1 MLHMLYKLLL
11 IASLLLLLLLRNSE
25 SLQFPTS
32 TSRRTFFIKAAAASS
47 TSVIATTLTA
57 ACCFCEVA
65 NAAIDV
71 SGLRA
76 EQQKQQPTVT
86 TPPGRA
92 PNQPPS
98 GPLAGSKLGFQVG
111 GGPRPEEEVRK
122 IDEPRYAAAR
132 KAQGLGPL
140 FLEGVPIEQEQQ
152 PSDKAKTET
161 NWMR

>member
-1 MLHMLYKLLL
+1 LKDVFEITMLHILYKLLL

-32 TSRRTFFIKAAAASS
+32 SRRTFFIKAAAAAATS

-57 ACCFCEVA
+57 ASYDCEVA

-76 EQQKQQPTVT
+76 EQQQKQATVT
-86 TPPGRA
+86 PGRA
-92 PNQPPS
+92 PNQPKS
-98 GPLAGSKLGFQVG
+98 GPLAGTKLGFQVDN
-111 GGPRPEEEVRK
+111 GPRSEEQVRK
-122 IDEPRYAAAR
+122 IDEPRYAAVR

-140 FLEGVPIEQEQQ
+140 FLEGVPIEQ
-152 PSDKAKTET
+152 
-161 NWMR
+161 

>member
-1 MLHMLYKLLL
+1 MLYTQLL

-32 TSRRTFFIKAAAASS
+32 SRRNFFIKAAAATS
-47 TSVIATTLTA
+47 TSVIATTS
-57 ACCFCEVA
+57 ACCEVA

-71 SGLRA
+71 SGLTRA
-76 EQQKQQPTVT
+76 EQPTVT
-86 TPPGRA
+86 
-92 PNQPPS
+92 PNQPRS
-98 GPLAGSKLGFQVG
+98 GPLAGTKLGFQVG

-140 FLEGVPIEQEQQ
+140 FLEGVPIEQQQ
-152 PSDKAKTET
+152 SDKAKTET

>member
-1 MLHMLYKLLL
+1 MLCKLLFST
-11 IASLLLLLLLRNSE
+11 SLLLLLLLRNSE

-32 TSRRTFFIKAAAASS
+32 SRRTFFIKVAAATS
-47 TSVIATTLTA
+47 TCGIATA
-57 ACCFCEVA
+57 ACCEVA

-76 EQQKQQPTVT
+76 EQPTVT
-86 TPPGRA
+86 PGRA
-92 PNQPPS
+92 PSQPKS
-98 GPLAGSKLGFQVG
+98 GPLAGTKLGFQVG

-140 FLEGVPIEQEQQ
+140 FLEGVPIEQQQ
-152 PSDKAKTET
+152 SDKDKAKTET